1 MEYMRQIKQD
11 EKYNQ
16 EEHDDR
22 KRCVREYTYFRRVE
36 I

>member
-1 MEYMRQIKQD
+1 MEYMRQIKD
-11 EKYNQ
+11 DKSNQ

-22 KRCVREYTYFRRVE
+22 KKWVREYTYFRRIE